1 MRRDL
6 RPLSTADQTHDRT
19 QLRNGATGMNTTI
32 PTTLSAAGANASTH
46 GKVWLIG
53 AGPGDPELLT
63 VKAARQLQRCTI
75 WLVDDLVSQ
84 SILELAS
91 PKTRIIH
98 VGKRR
103 GCVSTSPQFILSLM
117 TRSAHPCTADKT
129 GKRA

>member
-1 MRRDL
+1 
-6 RPLSTADQTHDRT
+6 
-19 QLRNGATGMNTTI
+19 MNTTI

-46 GKVWLIG
+46 GKVWQIG

-98 VGKRR
+98 VGKRG
-103 GCVSTSPQFILSLM
+103 GCVSTSQQFILRLM
-117 TRSAHPCTADKT
+117 TRRSEERRV
-129 GKRA
+129 GKECVSTCRSRWSTYH

>member
-6 RPLSTADQTHDRT
+6 RLLSTADQTHDRT

-98 VGKRR
+98 VGKR
-103 GCVSTSPQFILSLM
+103 SEEHTLNSS
-117 TRSAHPCTADKT
+117 H
-129 GKRA
+129 